1 MEQSFSQECVLAPLL
16 LKIFFA
22 AALNVTYTH
31 LKTDKDTMDLF
42 VRLGKKNGAGRKQEA
57 TAGEPALATSHWSIL
72 HADDA
77 ELVSQSPEQPR
88 KIVGA
93 IFVVCVEFGLAL
105 SEAKTEMIYV
115 HQTNEFVYFGGN
127 ASHNADLSI
136 EVNQRIRHAWCSFRK
151 YTIKLYHRPTAL
163 LELKLRMFR
172 ADVLGTTM
180 YGCVT

>member
-31 LKTDKDTMDLF
+31 LKTNKDTMDIFAHLS
-42 VRLGKKNGAGRKQEA
+42 KKDGAKGKQEA
-57 TAGEPALATSHWSIL
+57 TAGEPALATLHWGIL

-77 ELVSQSPEQPR
+77 ELVWQSPEQLR
-88 KIVGA
+88 KIVGV
-93 IFVVCVEFGLAL
+93 IVVVCVEFGLAL

-136 EVNQRIRHAWCSFRK
+136 EVNQRIRDAWCSFRK

-163 LELKLRMFR
+163 LGLKLRMFR
-172 ADVLGTTM
+172 ADILGTTM